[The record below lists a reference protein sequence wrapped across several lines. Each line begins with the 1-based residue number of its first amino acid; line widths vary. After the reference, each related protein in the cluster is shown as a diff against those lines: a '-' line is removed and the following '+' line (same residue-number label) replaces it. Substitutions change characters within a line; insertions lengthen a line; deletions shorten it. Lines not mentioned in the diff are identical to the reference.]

1 MELERLL
8 TLKIHTHCWGGP
20 KIMNFLCPLGL
31 DVLSITT
38 FESMDSE
45 FNCGSYRPNSTTT
58 QI

>member
-1 MELERLL
+1 
-8 TLKIHTHCWGGP
+8 
-20 KIMNFLCPLGL
+20 MNFLCPLGL